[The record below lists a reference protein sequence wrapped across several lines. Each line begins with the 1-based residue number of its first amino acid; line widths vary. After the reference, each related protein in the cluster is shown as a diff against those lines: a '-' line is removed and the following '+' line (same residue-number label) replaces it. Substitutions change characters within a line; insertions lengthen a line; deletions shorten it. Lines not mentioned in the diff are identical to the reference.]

1 MNANVESESSNMM
14 DNVKWFLVI
23 AILLGTVV
31 ANNIYAE
38 VSVLIRAGVFVASVA
53 VCMFLASQTEKG
65 RTFLEFAKESRTEV
79 RRVIWPTRQE
89 AVHTTMIIGA
99 VTAVTAMFLWG
110 LDSLL
115 LWAVGFVTGL
125 RF

>member
-1 MNANVESESSNMM
+1 MNANVESESSNVM
-14 DNVKWFLVI
+14 DTVKWILV
-23 AILLGTVV
+23 AGILIGTVV

-38 VSVLIRAGVFVASVA
+38 VSVLLRAGVFVVSVA
-53 VCMFLASQTEKG
+53 VCMFLASQTDKG

-99 VTAVTAMFLWG
+99 VTAITAIFLWG